1 MQAKKTSMVFTG
13 DIGFDRYM
21 DKRWED
27 KKLLSSRCW
36 TFFTVPIIQWPMW
49 KAR

>member
-1 MQAKKTSMVFTG
+1 MSKSKTSIVFTG

-27 KKLLSSRCW
+27 ENLLSRQIPTTAEVLEQEETGSR
-36 TFFTVPIIQWPMW
+36 
-49 KAR
+49 K